1 MEENQHNCAQLILSA
16 GSLRVITDIA
26 IRLEIPFSPNE
37 HDFSFPQFSHWLP
50 LEEDQVLIADRD
62 GIMVRLWFAPDCL
75 LGSERSAL
83 ERGGQAELEKWV
95 NIRVHKIYADVALKG
110 ISDELA
116 QFIYENRD
124 WPRRGPDS
132 IPADDLSE
140 RLKEEYVKL
149 GQQVLEAVV
158 GAVNRFISYFRVHGG
173 QYWLRQ
179 RQLDYDRMRSDFTE
193 FRARARIEAQDW
205 FNFEPPST
213 DTLRVHMGGEER
225 YVPIEDWPQVAE
237 FVQGR
242 SRPDL
247 VLELLTNS
255 ELLQDEG
262 YRRSAIT
269 EGVAALEAA
278 TSRFSESPKLN
289 DLRGTELARRMD
301 TPRLRSQVE
310 HMGFSGTWRYLVPLL
325 FGAEVLPSDLLDR
338 CQRVIE
344 IRNNIM
350 HGGQRDV
357 NEATLRPLLHAVR
370 KTCTILAR
378 FTDD

>member
-1 MEENQHNCAQLILSA
+1 MT
-16 GSLRVITDIA
+16 TDIA

-37 HDFSFPQFSHWLP
+37 HEFSFPQFSHWLP
-50 LEEDQVLIADRD
+50 LEEDQVLKVDRD
-62 GIMVRLWFAPDCL
+62 GITVRLWFAPDCL

-83 ERGGQAELEKWV
+83 ERDGLAELEKWV
-95 NIRVHKIYADVALKG
+95 NIRVHKIHACATSG
-110 ISDELA
+110 ISGELA

-124 WPRRGPDS
+124 WPRRGPNS

-140 RLKEEYVKL
+140 RLKDEYIKL

-158 GAVNRFISYFRVHGG
+158 GAVNRFISYIRVHRG
-173 QYWLRQ
+173 QYWLRK
-179 RQLDYDRMRSDFTE
+179 RPINYDRMRSDFTE
-193 FRARARIEAQDW
+193 YRAKVRIEARDW
-205 FNFEPPST
+205 FSFIPPST
-213 DTLRVHMGGEER
+213 DTISVYADSVER
-225 YVPIEDWPQVAE
+225 YVPEEDWPQVAK

-247 VLELLTNS
+247 VLELLTNA

-278 TSRFSESPKLN
+278 TSRFSESPRLG

-310 HMGFSGTWRYLVPLL
+310 HMGFSGTWRYLIPLL
-325 FGAEVLPSDLLDR
+325 FGIEELPTDLLNR

-344 IRNNIM
+344 IRNNII

-357 NEATLRPLLHAVR
+357 DKALLRSLLSAVR
-370 KTCTILAR
+370 ETCTVLAR

>member
-1 MEENQHNCAQLILSA
+1 
-16 GSLRVITDIA
+16 
-26 IRLEIPFSPNE
+26 LEIPFSPHE
-37 HDFSFPQFSHWLP
+37 HDFYFPQFFHWLP
-50 LEEDQVLIADRD
+50 LEEDQVLKVDRD
-62 GIMVRLWFAPDCL
+62 GITVRLWFAPDCL

-83 ERGGQAELEKWV
+83 ERGNLAELEKWV
-95 NIRVHKIYADVALKG
+95 NIRVHKIHADATLG

-116 QFIYENRD
+116 QFIYETRA
-124 WPRRGPDS
+124 WPRQGPGS
-132 IPADDLSE
+132 IPADDQSE
-140 RLKEEYVKL
+140 RLKEEYVQL

-158 GAVNRFISYFRVHGG
+158 GAVNRFISYFRVHRG
-173 QYWLRQ
+173 QYWLRK
-179 RQLDYDRMRSDFTE
+179 RPIDYDRMRSDFTE
-193 FRARARIEAQDW
+193 FRARVRIEAQDG
-205 FNFEPPST
+205 FRFVPPST
-213 DTLRVHMGGEER
+213 DTIRIYAESMER
-225 YVPIEDWPQVAE
+225 SVPEEDWPQIAR

-247 VLELLTNS
+247 VLELLTNA
-255 ELLQDEG
+255 ELLHDEG
-262 YRRSAIT
+262 YGRSAIT

-289 DLRGTELARRMD
+289 GLRGTELARRMD

-310 HMGFSGTWRYLVPLL
+310 HMGFSGTWRYLIPLL
-325 FGAEVLPSDLLDR
+325 FGTEALPTDLLNC

-357 NEATLRPLLHAVR
+357 DEATLRSLLNAVR
-370 KTCTILAR
+370 ETCTILAR